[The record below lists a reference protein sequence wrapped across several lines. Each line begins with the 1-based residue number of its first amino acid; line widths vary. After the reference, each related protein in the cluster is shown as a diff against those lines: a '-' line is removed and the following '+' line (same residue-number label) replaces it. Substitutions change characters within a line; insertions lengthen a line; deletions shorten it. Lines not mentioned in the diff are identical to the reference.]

1 MSIAA
6 EYMIE
11 HYPNRAEKLADW
23 WIHAVGI
30 AAAALG
36 GAVLIGLAVTAG
48 RGGGLPAATGLY
60 TLCLITMLGCSA
72 AYNLSRPGAAR
83 PFLQRLDEA
92 GIFLMI
98 AGSYTPFTT
107 QRFTGAWSIGMT
119 SLVWGVALAGVIG
132 KLFVRKT
139 PEWVWTAV
147 YVGFGWLAL
156 VMIRP
161 LLTDVRTSAFVLLVI
176 GGLIYTT
183 GTLVFH
189 SQLPFRRAIWHGFV
203 VAAASLHYVAIFTGV
218 VLAARASV

>member
-6 EYMIE
+6 EYLLE

-30 AAAALG
+30 AAGVLG

-48 RGGGLPAATGLY
+48 RGGGLTVATALY
-60 TLCLITMLGCSA
+60 AVCMITMLGCSA
-72 AYNLSRPGAAR
+72 AYNLSRPSAAR
-83 PFLQRLDEA
+83 PFLRRLDEA

-107 QRFTGAWSIGMT
+107 QRFTGAWAWGMT
-119 SLVWGVALAGVIG
+119 ALVWTVALGGVAG
-132 KLFVRKT
+132 KLLLTKT
-139 PEWVWTAV
+139 PDWLWTAI
-147 YVGFGWLAL
+147 YVSFGWLAL

-161 LLTDVRTSAFVLLVI
+161 LIIDVPTTAFILLVI

-203 VAAASLHYVAIFTGV
+203 LAAASLHYVAIFTGV
-218 VLAARASV
+218 VLAARA